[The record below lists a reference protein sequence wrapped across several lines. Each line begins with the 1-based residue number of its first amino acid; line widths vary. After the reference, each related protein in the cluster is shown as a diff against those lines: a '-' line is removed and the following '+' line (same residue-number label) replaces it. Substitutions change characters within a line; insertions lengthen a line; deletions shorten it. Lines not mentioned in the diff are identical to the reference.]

1 MMRSLIHLSLAV
13 LLIFSTSCASIFNAR
28 FQAVEITKG
37 SADTELYVDGE
48 KIEESG
54 KNVTARVERDAK
66 IRQIRAEREGYK
78 PEFSVIAQR
87 KISGLRFLPLA
98 FIPIVGIIGTIA
110 DDSDTGVAA
119 AAGSFVLITPLA
131 LLDAGTKSRNYERTN
146 YVEAPERML
155 TYRGEDEKYLFSQ
168 EIQFDLK
175 QDSFEIF
182 VSTEKQ
188 YIGYADRLNSVMVND
203 EDISIENTIFTD
215 AINGLLYKTD
225 FMDTTQNILK
235 QKSNTSYLNAQIL
248 SIRNYKLTI
257 PGLYGAGY
265 YISKVNVNWEV
276 TNIYGKTIYEKTS
289 RGVSG
294 EFSGTIPEEFDA
306 VKYSIKD
313 AIESSLLD
321 FFQEEEVKEI
331 LKKDQE
337 EKENLDPIT
346 LNPTV
351 NTPKS
356 LEDAQAATVTIK
368 VDDGHGSGF
377 FVTDDG
383 FVLTN
388 YHVVATTEDTLT
400 ILTLDGESFE
410 GVLIRKDEAND
421 LALIK
426 VDAEPK
432 VAFGFPNEKNFEV
445 GNNIFTIG
453 TPTSIEL
460 GQTLSRG
467 IISGERKAGESEL
480 IQTDASINFG
490 NSGGPIVSE
499 QGELVGIINSKLVG
513 LGVEGIAFG
522 SPAYRLKEY
531 LNLLVE

>member
-1 MMRSLIHLSLAV
+1 
-13 LLIFSTSCASIFNAR
+13 
-28 FQAVEITKG
+28 
-37 SADTELYVDGE
+37 
-48 KIEESG
+48 
-54 KNVTARVERDAK
+54 
-66 IRQIRAEREGYK
+66 
-78 PEFSVIAQR
+78 
-87 KISGLRFLPLA
+87 
-98 FIPIVGIIGTIA
+98 
-110 DDSDTGVAA
+110 
-119 AAGSFVLITPLA
+119 
-131 LLDAGTKSRNYERTN
+131 
-146 YVEAPERML
+146 
-155 TYRGEDEKYLFSQ
+155 
-168 EIQFDLK
+168 
-175 QDSFEIF
+175 
-182 VSTEKQ
+182 
-188 YIGYADRLNSVMVND
+188 
-203 EDISIENTIFTD
+203 
-215 AINGLLYKTD
+215 
-225 FMDTTQNILK
+225 
-235 QKSNTSYLNAQIL
+235 
-248 SIRNYKLTI
+248 
-257 PGLYGAGY
+257 
-265 YISKVNVNWEV
+265 
-276 TNIYGKTIYEKTS
+276 
-289 RGVSG
+289 
-294 EFSGTIPEEFDA
+294 
-306 VKYSIKD
+306 
-313 AIESSLLD
+313 
-321 FFQEEEVKEI
+321 
-331 LKKDQE
+331 
-337 EKENLDPIT
+337 DPIT